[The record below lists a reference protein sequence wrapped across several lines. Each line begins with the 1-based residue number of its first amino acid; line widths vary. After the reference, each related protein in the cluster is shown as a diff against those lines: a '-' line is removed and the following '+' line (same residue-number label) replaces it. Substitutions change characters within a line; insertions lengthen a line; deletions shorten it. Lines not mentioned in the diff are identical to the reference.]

1 MIRSFKVL
9 AVAALVATPAVSAQA
24 APQIQYT
31 AVDALSGFPDVIH
44 LGEVAGVARNSRN
57 EIYVYTRTGDPTMSL
72 GTSRYMS
79 HFGSRIFKFD
89 SRGRYEREIGQE
101 IYGALF
107 AQQVRVDSDDN
118 VWAVDRMSGQVI
130 RFTPQGRIDMVLSR
144 KPEAMGG
151 AVASPPR
158 GGGAGGGGAA
168 APAAGR
174 AGGAAGAA
182 APAAGR
188 GGGAG
193 GGRGGAP
200 AMPEGESF
208 NGPTDVVWDAQ
219 GNIYVADG
227 VARTRI
233 AKYDPEGRFMTNFA
247 AVGATNIAG
256 MQIDAQGN
264 LYVADHGGQR
274 IRVYNSQN
282 GQAVRDFGGV
292 GSPMAICISP
302 PPNQFLYVSNSNPP
316 DDLEV
321 GGEIYKV
328 RLDGTVVGRF
338 GTVGKRVGQFGT
350 VNGIDCRVENDLL
363 VGEVGNWRVQRVT
376 LRSE

>member
-1 MIRSFKVL
+1 MNRSVKLL
-9 AVAALVATPAVSAQA
+9 AVAALVAAPSLSAQA
-24 APQIQYT
+24 RAPEIQYT
-31 AVDALSGFPDVIH
+31 AVDALGGFPANIH

-79 HFGSRIFKFD
+79 HFGSRVFKFD

-107 AQQVRVDSDDN
+107 AQQVRVDPDDN
-118 VWAVDRMSGQVI
+118 VWIVDRMSGQVI
-130 RFTPQGRIDMVLSR
+130 KFNPQGRIEMVLSR

-158 GGGAGGGGAA
+158 GGGPGGGA
-168 APAAGR
+168 
-174 AGGAAGAA
+174 GAAQ
-182 APAAGR
+182 AGR
-188 GGGAG
+188 GGGGG

-208 NGPTDVVWDAQ
+208 NGPTDVVWDSQ

-233 AKYDPEGRFMTNFA
+233 AKYEPNGHFLTNF
-247 AVGATNIAG
+247 GATGTGPGQFANIYG
-256 MQIDAQGN
+256 MQIDAQNN
-264 LYVADHGGQR
+264 LYVADYGNNR
-274 IRVYNSQN
+274 IQVINSTN
-282 GQAVRDFGGV
+282 GQFIREITGV
-292 GSPMAICISP
+292 GAPMAICISP

-316 DDLEV
+316 DNLEV

-328 RLDGTVVGRF
+328 RLDGTIVGRF
-338 GTVGKRVGQFGT
+338 GTVGKRIGQFGT
-350 VNGIDCRVENDLL
+350 VNAIDCRVENDLL

-376 LRSE
+376 LGAE

>member
-1 MIRSFKVL
+1 MNQSAKLL
-9 AVAALVATPAVSAQA
+9 AVAALVGATSLSAQNV
-24 APQIQYT
+24 PQIQYT
-31 AVDALSGFPDVIH
+31 AVDALGGFPATIH

-101 IYGALF
+101 IYGAMF
-107 AQQVRVDSDDN
+107 AQQVRVDSQDR
-118 VWAVDRMSGQVI
+118 VWAIDRMSGQVI

-151 AVASPPR
+151 AVAAPPR
-158 GGGAGGGGAA
+158 GGGAGGGGGGGRGAE
-168 APAAGR
+168 PA
-174 AGGAAGAA
+174 
-182 APAAGR
+182 R

-193 GGRGGAP
+193 GGGGRGGGGGGGAQ

-233 AKYDPEGRFMTNFA
+233 AKYDPEGRFVTNFA
-247 AVGATNIAG
+247 ATGATNIFG

-282 GQAVRDFGGV
+282 GQPVRDFGGV

-316 DDLEV
+316 DNLEV

-338 GTVGKRVGQFGT
+338 GTVGKRSGQFGT

-376 LRSE
+376 LR

>member
-1 MIRSFKVL
+1 MTRSMKLL
-9 AVAALVATPAVSAQA
+9 AIAALAAAPSLSAQQ
-24 APQIQYT
+24 APAIQFT
-31 AVDALSGFPDVIH
+31 AVDALSNFPANIH

-79 HFGSRIFKFD
+79 HFGSRIFRFD
-89 SRGRYEREIGQE
+89 SRGRYQGEIGQE

-107 AQQVRVDSDDN
+107 AQQIRVDSQDRI
-118 VWAVDRMSGQVI
+118 WAVDRMSGQVI

-151 AVASPPR
+151 AVAAPPR
-158 GGGAGGGGAA
+158 GGGAGGGGGGRGAE
-168 APAAGR
+168 PA
-174 AGGAAGAA
+174 
-182 APAAGR
+182 R

-193 GGRGGAP
+193 GGGGGGGGARGGGGGGGAP

-208 NGPTDVVWDAQ
+208 NGPTDVVWDSQ

-233 AKYDPEGRFMTNFA
+233 AKYDPEGRFVTNFA
-247 AVGATNIAG
+247 ATGAANIYG

-264 LYVADHGGQR
+264 LYVADHGNQR

-282 GQAVRDFGGV
+282 GQPVRDFGGV
-292 GSPMAICISP
+292 GAPMAICITP

-316 DDLEV
+316 DNLEV

-328 RLDGTVVGRF
+328 RLDGTIVGRFGSVGKPIGRF
-338 GTVGKRVGQFGT
+338 GTV
-350 VNGIDCRVENDLL
+350 NAIDCRLENDLL

-376 LRSE
+376 LR